1 MIGPLYDPAPMA
13 RFGDLLAT
21 DLRDVTSDPA
31 ALDSTG
37 FWAVVADFEGRLVCA
52 RFGDVRRAPVPAAE
66 PAAWRGPHPDTWTSS
81 LDRTACIAGVRPRGG
96 AA

>member
-1 MIGPLYDPAPMA
+1 MSGRPYDLAPLA
-13 RFGDLLAT
+13 RFGPLVAT
-21 DLRDVTSDPA
+21 DLRDVSDPA

-52 RFGDVRRAPVPAAE
+52 RFGDVRREPVPALE
-66 PAAWRGPHPDTWTSS
+66 PGTWRGPAPDDWTSS
-81 LDRTACIAGVRPRGG
+81 LDRAACIAGVRPRGV

>member
-1 MIGPLYDPAPMA
+1 MSGTPYDLAPLA

-52 RFGDVRRAPVPAAE
+52 RFGDVRRVPVPVPAAR
-66 PAAWRGPHPDTWTSS
+66 PGAWRGPDPDAWTSS
-81 LDRTACIAGVRPRGG
+81 L
-96 AA
+96 